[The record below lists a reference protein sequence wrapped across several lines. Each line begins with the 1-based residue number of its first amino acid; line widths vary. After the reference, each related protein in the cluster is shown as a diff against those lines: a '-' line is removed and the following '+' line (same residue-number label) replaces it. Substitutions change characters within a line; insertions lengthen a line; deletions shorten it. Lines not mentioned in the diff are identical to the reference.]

1 MAGRILIVEDCPITR
16 IVLRAKLGLAFY
28 TPLAAPDG
36 ASAIAALRDD
46 PPDLVLLDID
56 LPDMSG
62 LDVLATLRRSRARG
76 DVPVIVVTSSTDRA
90 TRLAALA
97 AGADDI
103 LTKPVHD
110 ELLLARIR
118 SLLRRQSDTP
128 APPDGPVT
136 DMADPPAAFERPGFV
151 AVVTRRTEDR
161 LRLARDLASRTGH
174 CVTPLSREEV
184 LAQPGPQFGPQ
195 SGLTAAQPE
204 AFILDDGAS
213 NGLHFVSEIRTRTAT
228 SHAGVVLL
236 CDGAK
241 QAAMAFDL
249 GADEVLPSTVDPE
262 ELALRLSALIRRTR
276 AAEERRHSL
285 RDNLRLAMTDPLTG
299 LHNRRYALAELGTI
313 AATAQRDA
321 APFAL
326 LLVDLDRF
334 KSVNDRFGHGI
345 GDRVLV
351 EVARRL
357 AAALRAQDLIA
368 RIGGEEF
375 LLALPRLDLSEARAT
390 AQHLCDA
397 VKSVPIPVPG
407 SPPITVT
414 ISVGLAIGRGGETI
428 DRLIDRAD
436 RALFSAKAKGRN
448 RVATDL
454 RAAAL

>member
-36 ASAIAALRDD
+36 ASAIAALREEA
-46 PPDLVLLDID
+46 PDLVLLDLD

-62 LDVLATLRRSRARG
+62 LEVLATLRRSRARR
-76 DVPVIVVTSSTDRA
+76 DVPVIVLTAATDR
-90 TRLAALA
+90 TSRLEALG

-103 LTKPVHD
+103 LTKPVND

-128 APPDGPVT
+128 AAADAPGN
-136 DMADPPAAFERPGFV
+136 DMADPPATFERPGFV

-161 LRLARDLASRTGH
+161 LRLARDLARRTGH

-184 LAQPGPQFGPQ
+184 LAHPGIA
-195 SGLTAAQPE
+195 AAQPE
-204 AFILDDGAS
+204 AFVLDDGAS

-249 GADEVLPSTVDPE
+249 GADEVLPSSVDPE

-276 AAEERRHSL
+276 AAEERRLSL
-285 RDNLRLAMTDPLTG
+285 RDSLRLAMTDPLTG
-299 LHNRRYALAELGTI
+299 LHNRRYALAELGNI
-313 AATAQRDA
+313 AATAHRTA
-321 APFAL
+321 TPFAL
-326 LLVDLDRF
+326 MLVDIDRF

-351 EVARRL
+351 SVARSL
-357 AAALRAQDLIA
+357 AANLRPEDLIA

-375 LLALPRLDLSEARAT
+375 LLALPCLDLSDARRT
-390 AQHLCDA
+390 AQRLCDA
-397 VKSVPIPVPG
+397 VKSAPVSVPG
-407 SPPITVT
+407 SPPVTVT
-414 ISVGLAIGRGGETI
+414 VSVGLAIGRGGETL

-454 RAAAL
+454 RAAAI